1 MKKST
6 EPSKKSRTEKSL
18 RLSALPFLQAKQQNV
33 NTPNR
38 PHYGTAGKIPT
49 GS

>member
-6 EPSKKSRTEKSL
+6 ETPQIPDGKNL
-18 RLSALPFLQAKQQNV
+18 RLSAPPSIKLTINV

-38 PHYGTAGKIPT
+38 PRHGTLGKIPT